1 MEHLDPVLCHI
12 WGRSKKIPEVQNL
25 SEDCHRPTIMIQ
37 FLRIVLSVFGVIK
50 FPYNVLAT

>member
-12 WGRSKKIPEVQNL
+12 WGRSKNNPEVQNL
-25 SEDCHRPTIMIQ
+25 EDCHRPTIMIQ

-50 FPYNVLAT
+50 FP